1 MRHLP
6 SFLFVLVSIPLLA
19 VAPGLSQ
26 QNPANHPAAT
36 FTTSS
41 ELVLVPVNV
50 KNRSGK
56 PLVGLTQK
64 DFVLKSDGKV
74 EPVAIFEEMHTSKL
88 PAAAAAPSHL
98 PPQPRRIF
106 ANVPRVGLPRN
117 LIIIVIDL
125 VNTPTLRQTWAKQRL
140 VDYLAKNMPNQPF
153 ALVALTD
160 KGLLQIHSFSSD
172 PSTLAKALQKVKVA
186 LTRHEEQQ
194 IFTPGDPNMSSYG
207 DLLGAFNEAQFDE
220 ARMEKQAAAI
230 TLAGFEQLAQVYAGV
245 PGRKSVIWLT
255 TGIPFLQVAPDS
267 LLVRMRP
274 RTHLSAALVPA
285 YEHAFSLMNT
295 ADMTI
300 YPVNLAGI
308 STDASYL
315 GDGIHTLMI
324 PYLGIA
330 AAAAESPD
338 PTPAEV
344 DDGMQRLADATGGT
358 VCAANTTL
366 KNCVNRAVQDASDYY
381 LLGFYVSSKNRKP
394 GWHKLSVNVLPAHG
408 AVHTRTRYF
417 LAAQSA
423 TNPKLMDALMENA
436 VGSTMTYSG
445 IAFGVEKQM
454 VPAKKTS
461 TGKPSPATTIY
472 RIMIPATSVMEAK
485 ANGGLSFDVVTA
497 PLAADGKIIS
507 ADSQVTH
514 IRMTPADAR
523 KVLLSGWNLVYAM
536 PPDKSIKSLR
546 VTIRDNTTSRIGAV
560 TIPVNR

>member
-1 MRHLP
+1 MRRFP
-6 SFLFVLVSIPLLA
+6 SLFLTLFGMLLFVIV
-19 VAPGLSQ
+19 PGFSQ
-26 QNPANHPAAT
+26 QNPANRPAAT
-36 FTTSS
+36 FTANS
-41 ELVLVPVNV
+41 EVVLVPVNV
-50 KNRSGK
+50 KDRSGK
-56 PLVGLTQK
+56 ALVGLTQK

-98 PPQPRRIF
+98 PPQPQRIF
-106 ANVPRVGLPRN
+106 ANVPRAGLPQN

-172 PSTLAKALQKVKVA
+172 PSTLSKALQKVKVA

-194 IFTPGDPNMSSYG
+194 IFTPGDPNMSSYDG
-207 DLLGAFNEAQFDE
+207 LLGAFNEAQFDE

-255 TGIPFLQVAPDS
+255 TGIPFLPVAPNS
-267 LLVRMRP
+267 LLSMQPP
-274 RTHLSAALVPA
+274 RTHLSAALLPA

-308 STDASYL
+308 STDASYS
-315 GDGIHTLMI
+315 GDGIHTLFS

-330 AAAAESPD
+330 PIASQP
-338 PTPAEV
+338 PNPIPAEI
-344 DDGMQRLADATGGT
+344 DDGMQQLAAATGGT
-358 VCAANTTL
+358 VCAANSTL
-366 KNCVNRAVQDASDYY
+366 KTCLNRAVQDASDYY
-381 LLGFYVSSKNRKP
+381 LLGFYVSTKNRKP
-394 GWHKLSVNVLPAHG
+394 GWHKLSVNILPAHG

-417 LAAQSA
+417 LASESA
-423 TNPKLMDALMENA
+423 PNAKLMDTLMENA

-445 IAFGVEKQM
+445 IAFGVEKQT
-454 VPAKKTS
+454 VSTKKIRS
-461 TGKPSPATTIY
+461 GKPSPTTTIY

-497 PLAADGKIIS
+497 PLAADDKIIS

-514 IRMTPADAR
+514 IHMTPADAQ
-523 KVLLSGWNLVYAM
+523 KVLLSGWNLVYPM

-546 VTIRDNTTSRIGAV
+546 ITIRDNTTSRIGAI
-560 TIPVNR
+560 TIPVSQ